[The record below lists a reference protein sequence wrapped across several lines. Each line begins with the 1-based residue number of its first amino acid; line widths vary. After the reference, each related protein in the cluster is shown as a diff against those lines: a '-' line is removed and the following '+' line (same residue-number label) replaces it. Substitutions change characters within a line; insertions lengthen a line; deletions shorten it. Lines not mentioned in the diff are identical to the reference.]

1 MARLNVEELIGGLLE
16 AAMVSQGISERQHI
30 NAIRN
35 YFNEDGSPITK
46 TFKVGEKEMM
56 VPLFILANHGTVG
69 LSELEI
75 EFAARLQF
83 GDEPTKTSDL
93 KKDLLGLFRKKNY
106 QHNIAEIKVD
116 HGAPCKHNP
125 PGGNGMASIKVKF
138 KKDDKPEALSRM
150 IDQYIAW
157 MQDPKGVGEARA
169 DDTPQIPPKA
179 DTNVN

>member
-16 AAMVSQGISERQHI
+16 AAMVAQGISERQHI

-35 YFNEDGSPITK
+35 YFNDDGTPICK
-46 TFKVGEKEMM
+46 TFKVGEKEM
-56 VPLFILANHGTVG
+56 VIPLFILADHGSIG

-75 EFAARLQF
+75 DFSARLQF
-83 GDEPTKTSDL
+83 GDDPKEVSEV

-106 QHNIAEIKVD
+106 EHNIASIKVD
-116 HGAPCKHNP
+116 HGAPCIHKQGE
-125 PGGNGMASIKVKF
+125 GGMSSIKVKF

-157 MQDPKGVGEARA
+157 MQDPKSVGGEPAP
-169 DDTPQIPPKA
+169 DETKKIDK
-179 DTNVN
+179 

>member
-35 YFNEDGSPITK
+35 YFNDDGSPICK
-46 TFKVGEKEMM
+46 TFKVGEKEMV
-56 VPLFILANHGTVG
+56 VPLFVLADHGSVG

-83 GDEPTKTSDL
+83 GDDPKKTSDL
-93 KKDLLGLFRKKNY
+93 KRDLLGLFRKKNY
-106 QHNIAEIKVD
+106 EHNIAEIKVD
-116 HGAPCKHNP
+116 HGAPCKHNH
-125 PGGNGMASIKVKF
+125 PGANGMASIKVKF
-138 KKDDKPEALSRM
+138 KKDDKPEALSRI

-157 MQDPKGVGEARA
+157 MQDPKAVGGAPAPE
-169 DDTPQIPPKA
+169 DKPKQIPPKESK
-179 DTNVN
+179 